1 MISYLSYYWLYLYS
15 DVENKQ
21 TCLLILGFL
30 IQSLSNIYK
39 VITES

>member
-15 DVENKQ
+15 DVKNKQ